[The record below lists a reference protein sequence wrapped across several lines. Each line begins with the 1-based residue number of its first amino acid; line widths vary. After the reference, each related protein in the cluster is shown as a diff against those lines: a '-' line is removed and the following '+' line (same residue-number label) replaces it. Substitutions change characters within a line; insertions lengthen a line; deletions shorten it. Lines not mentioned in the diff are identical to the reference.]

1 MTGEGSIGLE
11 LRFFATFRS
20 AVGQKILERE
30 FEAGTTV
37 GDVLAA
43 IESEF
48 PELAGDVLDEDGE
61 IQPQLSVLKN
71 GREVVHME
79 GTETTLEDGD
89 RLSIFPPVAGG

>member
-1 MTGEGSIGLE
+1 MSDAITLE
-11 LRFFATFRS
+11 LRFFATYRA
-20 AVGQKILERE
+20 AVGQKILDRE
-30 FEAGTTV
+30 FEAGVTV
-37 GDVLAA
+37 GEVLEA

-48 PELAGDVLDEDGE
+48 PELAGDILDEGGD

-79 GTETTLEDGD
+79 GTATTLEDGD

>member
-1 MTGEGSIGLE
+1 MSDDISLE
-11 LRFFATFRS
+11 LRFFATYRA
-20 AVGQKILERE
+20 AVGQKILDRE
-30 FEAGTTV
+30 FEAGVTV
-37 GDVLAA
+37 GEVLEA

-48 PELAGDVLDEDGE
+48 PELAGDILDEDGD

-79 GTETTLEDGD
+79 GTATTLEDGD